1 MRGMAISIMV
11 YFVIA
16 IVSISLLMI
25 YMGTNVP
32 QSLRGL
38 YCSFSLGISGILPLP
53 ESMRISV
60 PQYCKSGVTP
70 VETTYTIESSD
81 PQFISKKIAQYVVSC
96 WEISGN
102 VNVGKSKSCFEII
115 IKNIKGEVT
124 EGSVKSFLPDQ
135 YKNVMWWRIGTIKD
149 PKSVGI
155 GYDANTRTI
164 EVA

>member
-1 MRGMAISIMV
+1 MKGFTISIIV

-32 QSLRGL
+32 QSLRGI
-38 YCSFSLGISGILPLP
+38 YCSFTLGISGILPLP

-60 PQYCKSGVTP
+60 PQYCKSNVVP

-81 PQFISKKIAQYVVSC
+81 PQFISNKIAQYVVAC
-96 WEISGN
+96 WEIGGN
-102 VNVGKSKSCFEII
+102 VNVGQSKSCYEII
-115 IKNIKGEVT
+115 IKRINGEVT
-124 EGSVKSFLPDQ
+124 EQSVKSFLPDQ
-135 YKNVMWWRIGTIKD
+135 YKNIMWWRIGTIKD